1 MESRSITGAVR
12 VCAAALADLGY
23 DEGLDMIAEADEE
36 EVGDMVAA
44 VEGIDGIKKP
54 TVKKFKREVA
64 KLQGKG

>member
-1 MESRSITGAVR
+1 
-12 VCAAALADLGY
+12 
-23 DEGLDMIAEADEE
+23 MIAEADEE

-44 VEGIDGIKKP
+44 VEGIDGVKKP